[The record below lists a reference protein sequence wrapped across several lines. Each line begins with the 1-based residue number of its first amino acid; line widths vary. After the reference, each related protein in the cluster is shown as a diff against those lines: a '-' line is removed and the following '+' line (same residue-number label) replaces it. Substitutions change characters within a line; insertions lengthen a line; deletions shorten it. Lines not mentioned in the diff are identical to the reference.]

1 MTAELIAIRCTG
13 VSKSF
18 DLADVGGVWR
28 VILGRGPGAGTQFRA
43 LREISLE
50 VPKGEFVG
58 VLGRNGAGKSTLL
71 RTVGGIYEP
80 DQGSVEIAGVVS
92 GLYELGMASSPD
104 ITGRE
109 YARRFL
115 ALNGATG
122 GELRRLVNEV
132 QEFSE
137 LDERFDDGVLTY
149 SSGMAARLF
158 FAVAS
163 ARAYDVYLID
173 EILAVGDHHF
183 QAKCWARIR
192 DRVAAGA
199 SGLLVTHDWSAV
211 VRLCRTAHILDHGCL
226 VFTGPSDAAVRK
238 YLADSAT
245 MVQDRAGAQFEE
257 TKLPRSVQWCSGE
270 KAHLTIPV
278 RIIRPHPVSLR
289 LSIERLS
296 IGTGW
301 EIMFMSRDAHAIG
314 SDPGFYSVDLA
325 IPALPL
331 VPGSYIL
338 NLFLT
343 VEPSQ
348 QEPTRRVLDSRSW
361 LNGEG
366 VEVRVSGRTSEGQV
380 RLPVDWE
387 FLAA

>member
-1 MTAELIAIRCTG
+1 MTAELVTIRCTG

-18 DLADVGGVWR
+18 DLADAGGSWR
-28 VILGRGPGAGTQFRA
+28 IILGRGRDASVRFPA
-43 LREISLE
+43 LRDVSFE

-71 RTVGGIYEP
+71 RTIGGIYEP
-80 DQGSVEIAGVVS
+80 DEGSVEIAGSTS
-92 GLYELGMASSPD
+92 GLYELGMASNRD

-115 ALNGATG
+115 ALNGTTG
-122 GELRRLVNEV
+122 AEARRLLAEIR
-132 QEFSE
+132 EFSE
-137 LDERFDDGVLTY
+137 LDDRFDDGLLTY

-163 ARAYDVYLID
+163 ASAYDVYLID
-173 EILAVGDHHF
+173 EILAVGDQHF

-192 DRVAAGA
+192 ERIAAGA

-211 VRLCRTAHILDHGCL
+211 VRLCRTAHIMDQGRV
-226 VFTGPSDAAVRK
+226 VFTGPADVAVRK
-238 YLADSAT
+238 YLADAGA
-245 MVQDRAGAQFEE
+245 MVQDRSCARFEE
-257 TKLPRSVQWCSGE
+257 AKLPPGVHWRSGE
-270 KAHLTIPV
+270 DVRLVVPV
-278 RIIRPHPVSLR
+278 RILRSHPVSLR
-289 LSIERLS
+289 VSVERLAV
-296 IGTGW
+296 GTGW
-301 EIMFMSRDAHAIG
+301 EIMFMSREAHPVG
-314 SDPGFYSVDLA
+314 SAPGSYNVEIA

-331 VPGSYIL
+331 FPGSYIL

-343 VEPSQ
+343 IEPSPEQ
-348 QEPTRRVLDSRSW
+348 PMRRALDIRSW

-366 VEVRVSGRTSEGQV
+366 IEVVVGGHAGDGQV
-380 RLPVDWE
+380 RLPIAWE